1 MNDNI
6 PIKQRL
12 YIRFGKYDALIYTSN
27 LDVAK
32 MWERVLRR
40 ANLPILYSQ
49 GFNSRPRIILASALP
64 LGISSECEILDVSMR
79 EPIELARVAE
89 RIQATSPAG
98 LRIYEITEVPVRSG
112 TLPTRVRSSEYRI
125 HFDDGMERADL
136 QARVDKLIASDTLL
150 KTKEVKG
157 KPVSINVR
165 ALVYDL
171 HIDANGD
178 LIAHLTVGDRGNVR
192 PDEILTEMGLTDAV
206 VSIHRFQLHI
216 DPNTA

>member
-1 MNDNI
+1 MDDNL

-12 YIRFGKYDALIYTSN
+12 YIRFGKFDAQIYTSN

-32 MWERVLRR
+32 TWERILRR
-40 ANLPILYSQ
+40 AELPILYSQ
-49 GFNSRPRIILASALP
+49 GFNTRPRIILASALP

-79 EPIELARVAE
+79 EPIGLQGLVE

-98 LRIYEITEVPVRSG
+98 LRIYDITEVPVRSG

-125 HFDDGMERADL
+125 HFEDGIDRDDL
-136 QARVDKLIASDTLL
+136 QARIDKLIGSDTML

-157 KPVSINVR
+157 KPVCINVR
-165 ALVYDL
+165 PLVYAL
-171 HIDANGD
+171 HIDEAGD

-192 PDEILTEMGLTDAV
+192 PDEVLAEIGLADAI
-206 VSIHRFQLHI
+206 VSIHRFQLYI
-216 DPNTA
+216 DPA

>member
-1 MNDNI
+1 MNDNL

-12 YIRFGKYDALIYTSN
+12 YIQFGKFGALVYTSN

-32 MWERVLRR
+32 TWERVLRR

-49 GFNSRPRIILASALP
+49 GFNTRPKIALASALP

-79 EPIELARVAE
+79 EPISLEGLAE

-98 LRIYEITEVPVRSG
+98 LRIYDIYEVPVRSG

-125 HFDDGMERADL
+125 HFEDGIDREDL
-136 QARVDKLIASDTLL
+136 QLRVDKLINSDTME
-150 KTKEVKG
+150 KIKEVKG
-157 KPVSINVR
+157 KEVSVNVR
-165 ALVYDL
+165 ALVHDL

-178 LIAHLTVGDRGNVR
+178 LMAHLTVGDKGNVR
-192 PDEILTEMGLTDAV
+192 PDEVLAELGLSDAI
-206 VSIHRFQLHI
+206 VSIHRYQLHI
-216 DPNTA
+216 DPV

>member
-1 MNDNI
+1 MDDNL

-12 YIRFGKYDALIYTSN
+12 YIRFGKFDALIYTSN

-32 MWERVLRR
+32 TWERVLRR

-49 GFNSRPRIILASALP
+49 GFNTRPRIILASALP

-79 EPIELARVAE
+79 EPIELAGVAE

-125 HFDDGMERADL
+125 HFEDGIDRTDL
-136 QARVDKLIASDTLL
+136 QTRIDKLISSDTMF

-157 KPVSINVR
+157 KPVKVNVR
-165 ALVYDL
+165 PLVYDL
-171 HIDANGD
+171 YVDASGD
-178 LIAHLTVGDRGNVR
+178 LIAHLTVGDKGNVR
-192 PDEILTEMGLTDAV
+192 PDEVLTELGLAEAV
-206 VSIHRFQLHI
+206 VSIHRFQLYI
-216 DPNTA
+216 DPE

>member
-1 MNDNI
+1 MEDNL

-12 YIRFGKYDALIYTSN
+12 YIRFGKFDALIYTSN

-32 MWERVLRR
+32 TWERVLRR
-40 ANLPILYSQ
+40 AELPILYSQ
-49 GFNSRPRIILASALP
+49 GFNTRPRIILASALP

-79 EPIELARVAE
+79 EPIPLAGVAD

-98 LRIYEITEVPVRSG
+98 LRIFEVYEVPVRSG

-125 HFDDGMERADL
+125 HFEDGIETSDL
-136 QARVDKLIASDTLL
+136 QARIDKLIGSDTMF

-157 KPVSINVR
+157 KPVNINIR
-165 ALVYDL
+165 PLVYDL
-171 HIDANGD
+171 HIDENGD

-192 PDEILTEMGLTDAV
+192 PDEILSEMGLTDAV
-206 VSIHRFQLHI
+206 VSIHRFKLYI
-216 DPNTA
+216 DPNPT

>member
-1 MNDNI
+1 MDDNV

-12 YIRFGKYDALIYTSN
+12 YIRFGKFGALIYTSN

-32 MWERVLRR
+32 TWERVLRR
-40 ANLPILYSQ
+40 ADLPILYSQ
-49 GFNSRPRIILASALP
+49 GFNTRPKIALASALP

-79 EPIELARVAE
+79 EPIELTGLAE

-98 LRIYEITEVPVRSG
+98 LRIYDIYEVPVRSG

-125 HFDDGMERADL
+125 HFEDGIDRDDL
-136 QARVDKLIASDTLL
+136 QARVDRLISSDTML

-157 KPVSINVR
+157 KPVSVNVR
-165 ALVYDL
+165 PLVYDL
-171 HIDANGD
+171 RIDDAGD

-192 PDEILTEMGLTDAV
+192 PDEILAELGLADAV

-216 DPNTA
+216 ATE

>member
-1 MNDNI
+1 MDDNL

-12 YIRFGKYDALIYTSN
+12 YIRFGKFGALIYTSN

-32 MWERVLRR
+32 TWERVLRR

-49 GFNSRPRIILASALP
+49 GFNTRPRIILASALP

-79 EPIELARVAE
+79 EPIELAGVAE

-125 HFDDGMERADL
+125 HFEDGINHADL
-136 QARVDKLIASDTLL
+136 QTRIDKLIGSDTML

-157 KPVSINVR
+157 KPVNVNVR
-165 ALVYDL
+165 PLVYDL
-171 HIDANGD
+171 HIDESGD
-178 LIAHLTVGDRGNVR
+178 LIAHLTVGDKGNVR
-192 PDEILTEMGLTDAV
+192 PDEILNELGLADTV

-216 DPNTA
+216 DSSPT

>member
-1 MNDNI
+1 MDDNL

-12 YIRFGKYDALIYTSN
+12 YIRFGKFDALIYTSN

-32 MWERVLRR
+32 TWERVLRR
-40 ANLPILYSQ
+40 ADLPILYSQ
-49 GFNSRPRIILASALP
+49 GFNTRPRIILASALP

-79 EPIELARVAE
+79 EPIGLDGLAD

-98 LRIYEITEVPVRSG
+98 LRIYDIYEVPVRSG

-125 HFDDGMERADL
+125 HFEDGIARDDL
-136 QARVDKLIASDTLL
+136 QVRIDNLIHSDTLL

-157 KPVSINVR
+157 KSVSINVR
-165 ALVYDL
+165 PLVYDL
-171 HIDANGD
+171 HIDETGD

-192 PDEILTEMGLTDAV
+192 PDEILAEMGLTDTV

-216 DPNTA
+216 DPA

>member
-1 MNDNI
+1 MNDNL

-12 YIRFGKYDALIYTSN
+12 YIRFGKFEALIYTSN

-32 MWERVLRR
+32 TWERVLRR

-49 GFNSRPRIILASALP
+49 GFNTRPRIALASALP

-79 EPIELARVAE
+79 EPIPLDGLAE
-89 RIQATSPAG
+89 RIQATCPFG
-98 LRIYEITEVPVRSG
+98 LRIYDIYEVPVRSG

-125 HFDDGMERADL
+125 HFEDGIDRADL
-136 QARVDKLIASDTLL
+136 QTRIDKLIASDTMN

-157 KPVSINVR
+157 HPVNINVR
-165 ALVYDL
+165 SLVYDL
-171 HIDANGD
+171 HIDETGD
-178 LIAHLTVGDRGNVR
+178 LMAHLAVGDRGNVR
-192 PDEILTEMGLTDAV
+192 PDEVLVELGLSDAV

-216 DPNTA
+216 DPE

>member
-1 MNDNI
+1 MDDNL

-12 YIRFGKYDALIYTSN
+12 YIRFGKFDALIYTSN

-32 MWERVLRR
+32 TWERVLRR
-40 ANLPILYSQ
+40 ADLPILYSQ
-49 GFNSRPRIILASALP
+49 GFNTRPRIVLASALP

-79 EPIELARVAE
+79 EPIALEGLAE
-89 RIQATSPAG
+89 RIQATSPVG
-98 LRIYEITEVPVRSG
+98 LRIYDIYEVPVRSG

-125 HFDDGMERADL
+125 HFEDGIDGTDL
-136 QARVDKLIASDTLL
+136 QARIDKLMGSDTML
-150 KTKEVKG
+150 KTKQVKG

-165 ALVYDL
+165 SLVHDL
-171 HIDANGD
+171 QIDETGD

-192 PDEILTEMGLTDAV
+192 PDEVLAEMGLANAI

-216 DPNTA
+216 DPE